1 VGTADPDQLSLK
13 VGAPVFFIPF
23 MDGFVFQAGTKKV
36 PTSKYEIRS
45 QKYGI
50 LSNIEC

>member
-1 VGTADPDQLSLK
+1 
-13 VGAPVFFIPF
+13 

-36 PTSKYEIRS
+36 PSGKYEIRS

-50 LSNIEC
+50 LANIECCRKNDEVSEVTLPAGT